1 MWLLSSNRA
10 PFPCILFLTTTS
22 HFFTICQPQPSLG
35 PAGALHPSHPAAGS
49 IFLKPLS
56 VFNLIYFWPLWHP
69 VLVPPWLSTL
79 SEVESLKQPPQQAN
93 NSSSSL
99 LDALLICF
107 SSFPW
112 SWRLLVSGM
121 SPGPSDLIVF
131 LSSGFNG
138 ILLLRDG
145 LSLIPCPLNPL
156 SFLTLSFQG
165 MSTSDTELVGGGGT
179 WQEQVEVT
187 ISYIPVSWG
196 GVKEEDGLGKCRVMT
211 TTIMESSQ
219 IIWHL
224 Y

>member
-1 MWLLSSNRA
+1 MEHVALLFSSCA
-10 PFPCILFLTTTS
+10 PFPCILFLTATS

-49 IFLKPLS
+49 IFLKPHS
-56 VFNLIYFWPLWHP
+56 VFNLIYFWPLWCP

-79 SEVESLKQPPQQAN
+79 SEVENLKQPPQQAN

-99 LDALLICF
+99 LDALLLCF
-107 SSFPW
+107 SFFPW

-138 ILLLRDG
+138 FLLLRDG
-145 LSLIPCPLNPL
+145 LSLIPCLLNPL

-165 MSTSDTELVGGGGT
+165 TSTRDTELVV
-179 WQEQVEVT
+179 VEAPDWSRLRSQFLT
-187 ISYIPVSWG
+187 SLFHEEGWRKKKDWASAGSWP
-196 GVKEEDGLGKCRVMT
+196 
-211 TTIMESSQ
+211 SQ
-219 IIWHL
+219 
-224 Y
+224 